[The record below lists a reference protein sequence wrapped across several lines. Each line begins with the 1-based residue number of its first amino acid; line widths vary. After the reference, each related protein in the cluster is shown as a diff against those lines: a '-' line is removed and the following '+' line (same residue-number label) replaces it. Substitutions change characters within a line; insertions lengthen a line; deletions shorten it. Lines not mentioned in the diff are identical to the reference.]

1 MDLTGFGGG
10 SEGGGWVGF
19 VAPMPHSPLDT
30 QPGKG
35 NQMVQTS
42 NCKISSRNVMVTILI
57 NVALYLK
64 VAKRID
70 LKSS

>member
-1 MDLTGFGGG
+1 
-10 SEGGGWVGF
+10 
-19 VAPMPHSPLDT
+19 MPHSPLDT

-35 NQMVQTS
+35 SQMVPTS
-42 NCKISSRNVMVTILI
+42 NYKISSRNAMVTILI

-70 LKSS
+70 LKSYHKKQNFVTLCVDGG

>member
-1 MDLTGFGGG
+1 
-10 SEGGGWVGF
+10 
-19 VAPMPHSPLDT
+19 MPHSPFNT

-42 NCKISSRNVMVTILI
+42 NYKISSRNVMVTILI

>member
-1 MDLTGFGGG
+1 
-10 SEGGGWVGF
+10 
-19 VAPMPHSPLDT
+19 MPHLPLDT

-35 NQMVQTS
+35 SQMVPTS
-42 NCKISSRNVMVTILI
+42 NYKISSRNAMVTILI

-70 LKSS
+70 LRSSYHKKQNFVTLCVDGG

>member
-1 MDLTGFGGG
+1 
-10 SEGGGWVGF
+10 
-19 VAPMPHSPLDT
+19 MPHSPLDT